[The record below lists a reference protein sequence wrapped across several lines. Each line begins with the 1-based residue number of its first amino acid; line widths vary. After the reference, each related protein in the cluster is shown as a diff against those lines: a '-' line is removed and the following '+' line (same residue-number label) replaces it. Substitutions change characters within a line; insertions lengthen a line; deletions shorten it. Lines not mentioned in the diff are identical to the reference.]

1 MKVATNTRSF
11 LFLAVFSAAG
21 AHAAWASEPAGDAQQ
36 QARTLLGGRNVS
48 ASNAMPR
55 TAVESSMAS
64 EWNSVDAQ
72 DQARQMILGR
82 PSSRLPNES
91 ALASARHD
99 KTERANTASD
109 SHKVEAGGDE
119 LARRMILGSAYSDNS
134 TASVRRV
141 PTMRV
146 GGAW

>member
-21 AHAAWASEPAGDAQQ
+21 AQAAWASDSVGDAQQ
-36 QARTLLGGRNVS
+36 QARTLLGGRIVG
-48 ASNAMPR
+48 AYDATPR
-55 TAVESSMAS
+55 TAVESSMVS
-64 EWNSVDAQ
+64 EWNFVDAQ

-99 KTERANTASD
+99 KTERAKTVSD
-109 SHKVEAGGDE
+109 SHKVGTGGDE
-119 LARRMILGSAYSDNS
+119 LARRMILGSAS
-134 TASVRRV
+134 T
-141 PTMRV
+141 
-146 GGAW
+146 